1 MSGCSGGLNKPGS
14 GSEDASDGVTDGG
27 KGCVEKNH
35 PEAPEDG
42 EHCLDDPHDRS
53 DDPHV
58 QDGEDAEKEFQEL
71 DKKWM
76 QCVKSHLK
84 RSPQRMDRGAAKRAA
99 RTR

>member
-27 KGCVEKNH
+27 QGCVEKNH

-42 EHCLDDPHDRS
+42 EHRLDDPHDRS

-58 QDGEDAEKEFQEL
+58 QDGEDAEKGRNF
-71 DKKWM
+71 
-76 QCVKSHLK
+76 KSWIK
-84 RSPQRMDRGAAKRAA
+84 NKQNVSKA
-99 RTR
+99 T